1 MWTGDAGGEY
11 GLDIDCS
18 SKIVIDIRLENCF
31 HSLIAI
37 LIVIFSVVR
46 DGIEVTVGDEV
57 VEVPF

>member
-18 SKIVIDIRLENCF
+18 SKILIDKRQNSF